1 MESSISL
8 QKKTRKVPD
17 APIIEGDC
25 LEVLSAQPDQYA
37 DLVYID
43 PPFFTQKQHR
53 LKTKDR
59 SRTFSFSDLWDSH
72 DEYARFLY
80 DRIRSCWQVMKPTAS
95 LYFHCD
101 RTAVHI
107 ARMILDEIFGSDNF
121 RSEIIW
127 TYRRW
132 SNSRRGLLPAH
143 QNILYYTKSSIF
155 TFNTIYTEYS
165 PSTNVDQILQQ
176 RERDA
181 DGKSVYKRDSHGQ
194 PIANGSKRGVPLGDV
209 WDIPYLNPKARER
222 VGYPTQKPI
231 LLLERIIS
239 LSSDEGD
246 CILDP
251 FCGSGTTL
259 VAAKL
264 LGRNYLG
271 IDISHD
277 ACNLATSRLANPIKS
292 ESELLRS
299 GRDSYRNADN
309 DTLRYLHGIPFT
321 PVQRNRGIDAI
332 LNKEIEGKPIL
343 VRIQR
348 PSEAIHECAAKLV
361 KASNSKDSGA
371 LVVIKTHDENTF
383 GFFDDIPSD
392 VTVIDSTSYS
402 IVETIKQ
409 LNALG
414 TAISQITKQ

>member
-1 MESSISL
+1 M
-8 QKKTRKVPD
+8 PD
-17 APIIEGDC
+17 APIIAGDC
-25 LEVLSAQPDQYA
+25 LEFLSAKSDQFA
-37 DLVYID
+37 DLVYVD
-43 PPFFTQKQHR
+43 PPFFTQKQHN
-53 LKTKDR
+53 LTTKDR

-72 DEYARFLY
+72 DEYARFLF
-80 DRIRSCWQVMKPTAS
+80 DRLQACRRVMKPTAS

-101 RTAVHI
+101 RNAVHI
-107 ARMILDEIFGSDNF
+107 ARMILDEVFGADNF

-143 QNILYYTKSSIF
+143 QNILYYSKTSTF

-181 DGKSVYKRDSHGQ
+181 DGKSVYKRDSEGQ
-194 PIANGSKRGVPLGDV
+194 TITNGSKRGVPLGDV

-222 VGYPTQKPI
+222 AGYPTQKPI
-231 LLLERIIS
+231 LLLERIVTIS
-239 LSSDEGD
+239 SNEDD
-246 CILDP
+246 CVLDP

-264 LGRNYLG
+264 LSRKYVG
-271 IDISHD
+271 IDRSND
-277 ACNLATSRLANPIKS
+277 ACDLATSRLKNPIKS
-292 ESELLRS
+292 ESELLKS
-299 GRDSYRNADN
+299 GRESYRNTD
-309 DTLRYLHGIPFT
+309 DILCYLHGVAFT

-332 LNKEIEGKPIL
+332 LTREIEGKPIL
-343 VRIQR
+343 VRVQR
-348 PSEAIHECAAKLV
+348 PAEAIQECAAKLI
-361 KASNSKDSGA
+361 KASISKDSGE

-383 GFFDDIPSD
+383 GYFEDVPSD

-402 IVETIKQ
+402 IVAAIMQ
-409 LNALG
+409 LNVADRV
-414 TAISQITKQ
+414 KR

>member
-1 MESSISL
+1 M
-8 QKKTRKVPD
+8 PD

-25 LEVLSAQPDQYA
+25 LEVLSARSDQFA

-43 PPFFTQKQHR
+43 PPFFTQKKHN
-53 LKTKDR
+53 LTTKDR
-59 SRTFSFSDLWDSH
+59 SRTFSFSDLWDSNE
-72 DEYARFLY
+72 EYARFLFE
-80 DRIRSCWQVMKPTAS
+80 RVHTSWRVMKPTAS

-101 RTAVHI
+101 RNAVHI
-107 ARMILDEIFGSDNF
+107 ARMILDEVFGAENF
-121 RSEIIW
+121 QSEIIW

-132 SNSRRGLLPAH
+132 SNSRRGFLPTH
-143 QNILYYTKSSIF
+143 QNILYYTKSGTF

-181 DGKSVYKRDSHGQ
+181 NGKSVYKRDSEGQ

-231 LLLERIIS
+231 LLLERIIAV
-239 LSSDEGD
+239 SSNEDD
-246 CILDP
+246 YVLDP

-264 LGRNYLG
+264 LGRRFLG

-277 ACNLATSRLANPIKS
+277 ACELATARLENPVKS
-292 ESELLRS
+292 NSELLQS
-299 GRDSYRNADN
+299 GRESYRSADEEI
-309 DTLRYLHGIPFT
+309 LRYLHGVSFT
-321 PVQRNRGIDAI
+321 PVQRNLGIDAI
-332 LNKEIEGKPIL
+332 LDRDIAGKPVLI
-343 VRIQR
+343 RIQR
-348 PSEAIHECAAKLV
+348 RSETIHQCAAKLV
-361 KASNSKDSGA
+361 KASNSKDAGA

-383 GFFDDIPSD
+383 AFFDQIPSD
-392 VTVIDSTSYS
+392 VTVVDSTSYS
-402 IVETIKQ
+402 IVRAIAQ
-409 LNALG
+409 LG
-414 TAISQITKQ
+414 TIDATKRK

>member
-1 MESSISL
+1 MESSNNL
-8 QKKTRKVPD
+8 QKKTRQVPD
-17 APIIEGDC
+17 AGVVEADC
-25 LEVLSAQPDQYA
+25 LDCLSNQSDQFA

-43 PPFFTQKQHR
+43 PPFLTQKRHK

-59 SRTFSFSDLWDSH
+59 SRTFSFSDLWGSH
-72 DEYARFLY
+72 EEYAGFLF
-80 DRIRSCWQVMKPTAS
+80 DRIQLCWRVMKPTAS

-101 RTAVHI
+101 RNAVHI
-107 ARMILDEIFGSDNF
+107 ARMILDEVFGTDNF

-132 SNSRRGLLPAH
+132 SNSRRGFLPAH
-143 QNILYYTKSSIF
+143 QNILYYTKSSTF

-181 DGKSVYKRDSHGQ
+181 DGKSVYKRDSDGQ

-222 VGYPTQKPI
+222 VGYPTQKPLI
-231 LLLERIIS
+231 LLERIIS
-239 LSSDEGD
+239 ISSTPSDFV
-246 CILDP
+246 LDP

-259 VAAKL
+259 VATKL
-264 LGRNYLG
+264 LGRKFMG
-271 IDISHD
+271 IDNSHD
-277 ACNLATSRLANPIKS
+277 ACELAKSRLENPIKS
-292 ESELLRS
+292 ESKLLQS
-299 GRDSYRNADN
+299 GRESYRNADAEI
-309 DTLRYLHGIPFT
+309 LHHLHGISFT

-332 LNKEIEGKPIL
+332 LGREIEGKPIL

-348 PSEAIHECAAKLV
+348 QSETIHECAAKLL
-361 KASNSKDSGA
+361 KASNGKDAGA
-371 LVVIKTHDENTF
+371 LFVIKTHDENTL

-392 VTVIDSTSYS
+392 VTVVDSGACL
-402 IVETIKQ
+402 IEGALKQ
-409 LNALG
+409 LKIHDRLP
-414 TAISQITKQ
+414 IR

>member
-1 MESSISL
+1 MESSRNL
-8 QKKTRKVPD
+8 QKKTRQVSD
-17 APIIEGDC
+17 VAIIEGDC
-25 LEVLSAQPDQYA
+25 LDILSKQSDQCA

-43 PPFFTQKQHR
+43 PPFFTQKQHK
-53 LKTKDR
+53 LKTRDR

-72 DEYARFLY
+72 EEYARFLF
-80 DRIRSCWQVMKPTAS
+80 DRLQLCWQVMKPTAS

-101 RTAVHI
+101 RNAVHI
-107 ARMILDEIFGSDNF
+107 VRMILDEVFGNDNF

-143 QNILYYTKSSIF
+143 QNILYYTKSRTF

-181 DGKSVYKRDSHGQ
+181 DGKSVYKRDSDGQ

-222 VGYPTQKPI
+222 VGYPTQKPL

-239 LSSDEGD
+239 ISSNDGD
-246 CILDP
+246 VVLDP

-264 LGRNYLG
+264 LGREYMG
-271 IDISHD
+271 IDTSRD
-277 ACNLATSRLANPIKS
+277 ACELAASRLDNPIKS
-292 ESELLRS
+292 ESDLLQF
-299 GRDSYRNADN
+299 GRESYRNAD
-309 DTLRYLHGIPFT
+309 DDILRYLHGITFT

-332 LNKEIEGKPIL
+332 LSREIEGKPIL

-348 PSEAIHECAAKLV
+348 QSEAIHECAAKLI
-361 KASNSKDSGA
+361 KASDAKDAGA
-371 LVVIKTHDENTF
+371 LVVIKTHDENTL
-383 GFFDDIPSD
+383 GFFNEIPSD
-392 VTVIDSTSYS
+392 VTVVDSASYS
-402 IVETIKQ
+402 IGEAIEQ
-409 LNALG
+409 L
-414 TAISQITKQ
+414 QIHDPVRGR

>member
-1 MESSISL
+1 M
-8 QKKTRKVPD
+8 PD

-25 LEVLSAQPDQYA
+25 LEVLSAQTDQYA

-43 PPFFTQKQHR
+43 PPFFSQKQHS
-53 LKTKDR
+53 LTTKDR
-59 SRTFSFSDLWDSH
+59 SRTFSFSDLWDSQE
-72 DEYARFLY
+72 EYARFLS
-80 DRIRSCWQVMKPTAS
+80 DRIQLCWRVMKPTAS

-101 RTAVHI
+101 RNAVHI
-107 ARMILDEIFGSDNF
+107 ARMILDAVFGSDNF

-143 QNILYYTKSSIF
+143 QNILYYTKSSTF
-155 TFNTIYTEYS
+155 TFNAIYTEYS

-181 DGKSVYKRDSHGQ
+181 DGKSVYKRDSDGQ

-222 VGYPTQKPI
+222 VGYPTQKPV

-239 LSSDEGD
+239 ISSNEGD
-246 CILDP
+246 CVLDP

-264 LGRNYLG
+264 LGRKYVG
-271 IDISHD
+271 IDTSDD
-277 ACNLATSRLANPIKS
+277 ACELAASRLDNPIKS
-292 ESELLRS
+292 ESKLLQS
-299 GRDSYRNADN
+299 GRDSYRNTD
-309 DTLRYLHGIPFT
+309 DSILRYLHGISFT

-332 LNKEIEGKPIL
+332 LNREIEGKPIL
-343 VRIQR
+343 ARIQR
-348 PSEAIHECAAKLV
+348 PSEAIQDCAAKLV

-383 GFFDDIPSD
+383 GFSDDIPSD
-392 VTVIDSTSYS
+392 ITVVDSTSYS
-402 IVETIKQ
+402 IVEAIKR
-409 LNALG
+409 LCAVG
-414 TAISQITKQ
+414 TAKRQITNQ

>member
-1 MESSISL
+1 MASSRNL
-8 QKKTRKVPD
+8 QAKTCQVPD
-17 APIIEGDC
+17 TTVVEGDC
-25 LEVLSAQPDQYA
+25 LDILSEQRAHFA

-43 PPFFTQKQHR
+43 PPFFTQKHHK

-72 DEYARFLY
+72 EEYARFFF
-80 DRIRSCWQVMKPTAS
+80 DRLQVCWQVMRPTAS

-101 RTAVHI
+101 RNAVHI
-107 ARMILDEIFGSDNF
+107 VRMILDEVFGNENF

-143 QNILYYTKSSIF
+143 QNILCYTKSSDF

-165 PSTNVDQILQQ
+165 PSTNIDQILQQ

-239 LSSDEGD
+239 LSSNPCDLV
-246 CILDP
+246 LDP

-259 VAAKL
+259 VAAKM
-264 LGRNYLG
+264 LGRKYMG
-271 IDISHD
+271 I
-277 ACNLATSRLANPIKS
+277 ATSRDACELAQSRLDNPIKS
-292 ESELLRS
+292 ESNLLQS
-299 GRDSYRNADN
+299 GRESYRNADEEI
-309 DTLRYLHGIPFT
+309 LRFLHEISFA

-332 LNKEIEGKPIL
+332 LDREIDGKPIL

-348 PSEAIHECAAKLV
+348 QSETVYECATKLL
-361 KASNSKDSGA
+361 KASNGKDAGA
-371 LVVIKTHDENTF
+371 LFVIKTHDENTL
-383 GFFDDIPSD
+383 GFFDAIPSN
-392 VTVIDSTSYS
+392 VTVFDSTSYS
-402 IVETIKQ
+402 IGEAIKQ
-409 LNALG
+409 LNIHEPLAG
-414 TAISQITKQ
+414 R

>member
-1 MESSISL
+1 M
-8 QKKTRKVPD
+8 RD
-17 APIIEGDC
+17 AAVIQGDC
-25 LEVLSAQPDQYA
+25 LDILSKQPAGSA

-43 PPFFTQKQHR
+43 PPFLTQKTHT
-53 LKTKDR
+53 LKTRDG

-72 DEYARFLY
+72 EEYAQFLF
-80 DRIRSCWQVMKPTAS
+80 DRLQICRQAMAPTAS

-101 RTAVHI
+101 RNAVHI
-107 ARMILDEIFGSDNF
+107 ARLILDDIFGVENF

-143 QNILYYTKSSIF
+143 QNILYYTKSRDF

-176 RERDA
+176 RQRDS
-181 DGKSVYKRDSHGQ
+181 DGKSVYKRDSDGQ
-194 PIANGSKRGVPLGDV
+194 PISNGSKRGVPMGDV

-239 LSSDEGD
+239 LSSNPGD
-246 CILDP
+246 HVLDP

-259 VAAKL
+259 VAAQM
-264 LGRNYLG
+264 LGRKCIG
-271 IDISHD
+271 IDVSHD
-277 ACNLATSRLANPIKS
+277 ACEVAQSRLDDPIKS
-292 ESELLRS
+292 ESNLLKS
-299 GRDSYRNADN
+299 GRDSYRNADGEM
-309 DTLRYLHGIPFT
+309 LRFLHGTSFV

-332 LNKEIEGKPIL
+332 LNREIGGKPIL

-348 PSEAIHECAAKLV
+348 PSETVHECAAKLI
-361 KASNSKDSGA
+361 KASHAKDAGA
-371 LVVIKTHDENTF
+371 LFVIKTHDEHTLT
-383 GFFDDIPSD
+383 FFDDIPTN
-392 VTVIDSTSYS
+392 VTVIDAISYS
-402 IVETIKQ
+402 IAEAIEQ
-409 LNALG
+409 LE
-414 TAISQITKQ
+414 SQEPLLRK